1 MMDCYLEKSKTQR
14 YIAKYGEAVR
24 SDRLPVAVEKVPEP
38 TSPQALPE
46 SVIKQLRV
54 VIEPDL
60 LIESMTTPRE
70 AAKDGVLVMRG
81 RLTRPSH
88 IAFPRWQTTLA
99 GMGYTPT
106 LRSVA
111 AETGQ
116 RSAPPEDVFVRIF
129 AGVVQPTASRAW
141 INAVLFVAT
150 LWSTLLVGATNVL
163 EPTAWADVVSPSYL
177 INGLPFSA
185 TLLVI
190 LLAHEFGHYFAARYH
205 RVAVT
210 LPYFLPMPIGFG
222 TFGAFIR
229 LKEPISDR
237 RKLFDI
243 GVAGPLAGLIVGLP
257 LLLYGLSIS
266 TVDVPPP
273 NTSYMIEGNSL
284 LYLGL
289 KYLLFGQILPNPI
302 TGADVFISQIA
313 FAGWIGL
320 LVTALNLLPVGQ
332 LDGGHTVFALFGRKA
347 RVINLASMGI
357 LAVLALASLPGIQ
370 SVIPGLE
377 NVGFTGWF
385 IWLVLLLLIGI
396 EHPPA
401 LDDVTQLDNR
411 RRLIGYLVIM
421 IFILTFVPVPI
432 RIVG

>member
-1 MMDCYLEKSKTQR
+1 MS
-14 YIAKYGEAVR
+14 
-24 SDRLPVAVEKVPEP
+24 SDRSPVTIREVPKP
-38 TSPQALPE
+38 TPPQMLSE
-46 SVIKQLRV
+46 SAIEQLRNI
-54 VIEPDL
+54 IEPEL
-60 LIESMTTPRE
+60 LIESITTPRE
-70 AAKDGVLVMRG
+70 AAQDGMLVIHG

-88 IAFPRWQTTLA
+88 IAFPRWQAKLA
-99 GMGYTPT
+99 SLGFTPT
-106 LRSVA
+106 LRSTA
-111 AETGQ
+111 EETG
-116 RSAPPEDVFVRIF
+116 RRNAPPEEVFVHIF
-129 AGVVQPTASRAW
+129 AGVARPTASRVW
-141 INAVLFVAT
+141 INLVLFVAT
-150 LWSTLLVGATNVL
+150 IWSTLVVGATNVL
-163 EPTAWADVVSPSYL
+163 NIQVWTDIVSPSYL
-177 INGLPFSA
+177 LNGLPFSA

-222 TFGAFIR
+222 TFGAYIR

-243 GVAGPLAGLIVGLP
+243 GVAGPLAGLLVGLP

-266 TVDVPPP
+266 TVNVPPP
-273 NTSYMIEGNSL
+273 NTSYLIEGNSL
-284 LYLGL
+284 LYLGI
-289 KYLLFGQILPNPI
+289 KYLLFGQILPNPV

-347 RVINLASMGI
+347 RIINLVTLSI
-357 LAVLALASLPGIQ
+357 LTVLALASLPGFQ
-370 SVIPGLE
+370 SFSPGLE
-377 NVGFTGWF
+377 AVGFTGWF
-385 IWLVLLLLIGI
+385 VWLVLLLIIGT

-401 LDDVTQLDNR
+401 LDDVTQLDKK
-411 RRLIGYLVIM
+411 RRLLGYLVII

-432 RIVG
+432 RVVG

>member
-1 MMDCYLEKSKTQR
+1 MS
-14 YIAKYGEAVR
+14 
-24 SDRLPVAVEKVPEP
+24 SDSLPVAVKEAPEP
-38 TSPQALPE
+38 APVQAPSE
-46 SVIKQLRV
+46 SVIKQLRN
-54 VIEPDL
+54 VIEPEL

-70 AAKDGVLVMRG
+70 AATEGILVLHG

-88 IAFPRWQTTLA
+88 IAFARWQATLA

-111 AETGQ
+111 AETRQPG
-116 RSAPPEDVFVRIF
+116 APPEAVFVHIF
-129 AGVVQPTASRAW
+129 AGVVKPTASRIW
-141 INAVLFVAT
+141 INGVLFLAT
-150 LWSTLLVGATNVL
+150 IWSTLLVGATNVV
-163 EPTAWADVVSPSYL
+163 EPQAWTELISPSYL
-177 INGLPFSA
+177 LNGLPFSA

-210 LPYFLPMPIGFG
+210 LPYFLPMPVGFG

-243 GVAGPLAGLIVGLP
+243 GVAGPLAGLALALP
-257 LLLYGLSIS
+257 LLIYGLSIS
-266 TVDVPPP
+266 TVAVPPP
-273 NTSYMIEGNSL
+273 NTPYIIEGNSL
-284 LYLGL
+284 LYLGI
-289 KYLLFGQILPNPI
+289 KYLMFGQILPNPI

-313 FAGWIGL
+313 FAAWIGL

-347 RVINLASMGI
+347 RVINLATMGV
-357 LAVLALASLPGIQ
+357 LTLLALASLPGFQ
-370 SVIPGLE
+370 SFIPGLA

-385 IWLVLLLLIGI
+385 IWLVLLLLIGV

-401 LDDVTQLDNR
+401 LDDVTRLDTR
-411 RRLIGYLVIM
+411 RRLIGYLVI
-421 IFILTFVPVPI
+421 IVFILTFVPVPI
-432 RIVG
+432 RVIG